1 MLDPRSIEARRD
13 EIAESIRKRRMRAD
27 VDAAVAA
34 YRESSALQTAL
45 NEVNRERNEHQKS
58 GKRKLDAG
66 EREAHNAEGRRLK
79 QNVGELEDKLR
90 LARARLDEAAGA
102 LPNFLHPSVPEGG
115 EEDFVTLATWV
126 EPPVFDFEP
135 LDHLQ
140 LGEKLDLFDFDG
152 GAKVAGTKFY
162 FLKNDA
168 VLLELALQRFA
179 LDRAMARGFAPLI
192 TPDLARPAILEGTG
206 YNPRGAETQ
215 VYSIE
220 GHDLCLVGTAEITL
234 GGLQLDELIDE
245 SALPIRHVG
254 LSHCFR
260 TEAGAAGRESKGL
273 YRVHQFTKVEMF
285 VTCRPEDSEM
295 LLDELR
301 EIEER
306 VFQDLEI
313 PYRVI
318 DVASGDLG
326 APAYRKFDIEAWMP
340 GRAGTG
346 AYGEVT
352 SASNCTDYQA
362 RRLKA
367 RFKRADTKKNE
378 LVHTLN
384 GTAVAVA
391 RALIPLLENHQRAD
405 GSVRVP
411 KALQPY
417 MGKDVLE
424 PRG

>member
-1 MLDPRSIEARRD
+1 MLDPRSLEARRD
-13 EIAESIRKRRMRAD
+13 EIAESIRKRRAHAD
-27 VDAAVAA
+27 VDAAIAA
-34 YRESSALQTAL
+34 YRDTSALQTEL
-45 NEVNRERNEHQKS
+45 NDANRERNEHQKS
-58 GKRKLDAG
+58 GKRKLDDA

-79 QNVGELEDKLR
+79 QGIGELEEKLR
-90 LARARLDEAAGA
+90 GARERLDQAAAA
-102 LPNFLHPSVPEGG
+102 LPNFLHPAVPEGG
-115 EEDFVTLATWV
+115 EEDFVTLATWG
-126 EPPVFDFEP
+126 EPTRFDFEP

-152 GAKVAGTKFY
+152 GAKVAGAKFY
-162 FLKNDA
+162 YLKNDA
-168 VLLELALQRFA
+168 VLLELGLQRFA
-179 LDRAMARGFAPLI
+179 LDRVMARGFEPVI

-206 YNPRGAETQ
+206 FNPRGDETQ

-234 GGLQLDELIDE
+234 GGLRADELLDE
-245 SALPIRHVG
+245 SALPIKHAG

-285 VTCRPEDSEM
+285 VTCRPEDSETIH
-295 LLDELR
+295 DEMR
-301 EIEER
+301 EIEEGI
-306 VFQDLEI
+306 FQDLEI

-340 GRAGTG
+340 GRGESG
-346 AYGEVT
+346 DYGEVT

-391 RALIPLLENHQRAD
+391 RTLIPLLENHQRGD
-405 GSVRVP
+405 GSVAIP

-417 MGKDVLE
+417 VGKDVLE